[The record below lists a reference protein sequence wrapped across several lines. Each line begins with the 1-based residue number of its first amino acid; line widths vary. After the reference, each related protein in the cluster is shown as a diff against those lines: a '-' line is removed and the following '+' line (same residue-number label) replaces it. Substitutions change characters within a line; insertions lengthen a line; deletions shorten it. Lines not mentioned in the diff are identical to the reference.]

1 MKSNEKKLNH
11 IAFIMDGNGRWAKE
25 RKLPRNA
32 GHRMGV
38 EKAKEIILA
47 VKELGIP
54 YISLYTFSKEN
65 WIRPL
70 KEVSFLMGLIVNHFK
85 EEFEFYKKNRIKII
99 HIGDREGLQKD
110 VLDAIDNVVEDTKD
124 YETLTVLLAF
134 NYSGKYDII
143 QAINRIINN
152 NQNKKITLDEK
163 KFSNYLLT
171 SKYPDPDLIVRT
183 SGEFRISNFFLWQ
196 AAYSEYYVI
205 NKYWPDFTKIDLS
218 NIVDDFYKRDRRFG
232 GIKNE

>member
-1 MKSNEKKLNH
+1 MLYWKKKKRKYLKSNEKKLNH
-11 IAFIMDGNGRWAKE
+11 IAFIMDGNGRWAKK

-32 GHRMGV
+32 GHKMGV

-54 YISLYTFSKEN
+54 YVTLYTFSKEN
-65 WIRPL
+65 WKRPL
-70 KEVSFLMGLIVNHFK
+70 KEVSFLMGLIINHFK
-85 EEFEFYKKNRIKII
+85 KEFEFYKKNRIKIV
-99 HIGDREGLQKD
+99 HIGDRDGLQKD

-134 NYSGKYDII
+134 NYSGQYDII
-143 QAINRIINN
+143 QAVKKII
-152 NQNKKITLDEK
+152 NQNKKIEINEE

-196 AAYSEYYVI
+196 AAYFEFFLI
-205 NKYWPDFTKIDLS
+205 NKNWPF
-218 NIVDDFYKRDRRFG
+218 F
-232 GIKNE
+232 